1 MRADELEPGD
11 RVEFGAGDVEEGPE
25 HALPLVPGILM
36 ASYEATGPIAVTSF
50 TLSTVIAV
58 ADAYNVC
65 GTPSAT

>member
-36 ASYEATGPIAVTSF
+36 ASYEATGPIAITCF
-50 TLSTVIAV
+50 KFSTVAV
-58 ADAYNVC
+58 ADAANVC